1 MIPQFRMFQ
10 SLGMYNNY
18 AGLLIPHLLP
28 FGLYV
33 VLYKTFFDR
42 ILTELIDAARID
54 GVGEFTIFTR
64 IMIPLSS
71 PIFVVVAIYTFLS
84 NVVDFFW
91 AWLIVRDVKLWTM
104 NVALY
109 NISRTSHT
117 SVPTDF
123 LMGATVSHDS
133 SCDCNHAAP
142 RIKDSVCS
150 HEQWIKGVLPDD
162 ERRSKYTNFLEF
174 LATCDLVAVLRKSL
188 EQSRDILVIQVPTNT
203 YNLTDDRLDKQFLH
217 ISNND
222 SGLKAVA
229 FHLCYRRG
237 LTIDGQGSTLL
248 VHGKLI
254 PFLIENCR
262 EITLRNFILDW
273 KTDYHAELLV
283 EKSDRDGTIFRVL
296 NNCAVMFMDGR
307 VYFDDYPDNVSI
319 EGYHLHLLEYDAQ
332 KLVPAEKAN
341 DFFLKGTYRMEPVAA
356 DMFRVEGLSGDTFQP
371 GRLFIATNHVR
382 PAPGIVVTDSS
393 KVNIEDVTIHYAPGM
408 AILAQR
414 SADVTLKRVTVKRNA
429 SRRISALADASHF
442 VMCQGNIHISEC
454 DFSGQ
459 LDDAANVHGIYGVIH
474 KIIDDHTV
482 VLALQH
488 YQQLGILLGNA
499 CDNVRF
505 LRFPEHLTLGENQIK
520 HIRCINERF
529 QQITFADPIPAGLL
543 AGDIFENLTL
553 CPNLTIVRCN
563 FVDNRA
569 WHSHYH
575 PRQSIGYTNNILQSW
590 LCHPHIRRC
599 NRLV

>member
-1 MIPQFRMFQ
+1 MMKDAQNIR
-10 SLGMYNNY
+10 
-18 AGLLIPHLLP
+18 
-28 FGLYV
+28 
-33 VLYKTFFDR
+33 TF
-42 ILTELIDAARID
+42 
-54 GVGEFTIFTR
+54 
-64 IMIPLSS
+64 
-71 PIFVVVAIYTFLS
+71 S
-84 NVVDFFW
+84 NSG
-91 AWLIVRDVKLWTM
+91 
-104 NVALY
+104 N
-109 NISRTSHT
+109 
-117 SVPTDF
+117 
-123 LMGATVSHDS
+123 
-133 SCDCNHAAP
+133 
-142 RIKDSVCS
+142 
-150 HEQWIKGVLPDD
+150 Q
-162 ERRSKYTNFLEF
+162 
-174 LATCDLVAVLRKSL
+174 DLVAVLRKSL

-203 YNLTDDRLDKQFLH
+203 YNLTDDGLDKQFLH

-283 EKSDRDGTIFRVL
+283 EKSDHDGTIFRVL

-307 VYFDDYPDNVSI
+307 VYFDDYPDNVSV

-382 PAPGIVVTDSS
+382 PAPGIVVTNSS

-442 VMCQGNIHISEC
+442 VMCQGNIQISEC

-569 WHSHYH
+569 RGILITTPGKVLVTQTTFSNPGSAIRISGDATDWFESGATSSIEIVDNQFLNCNYGSPVWGRATIDAYPAFEMPDGHQYH
-575 PRQSIGYTNNILQSW
+575 QSVVIRNNQFKTFHDRLLQAKNVRHIEFVNNTILRSDAHAKHE
-590 LCHPHIRRC
+590 LETDYCVLNNVDESVVGGNTYPE
-599 NRLV
+599 